1 MDWALSNLRKASIPS
16 LWLIFLGVLVNEWV
30 FIFMSR
36 GMSLF
41 GKYINLW
48 YTKFGLYA
56 ILSDVASIMIGMM
69 IADWLYTGTNYWA
82 FMGTAVAV
90 QWVHDILFY
99 LGIIL
104 PMPEGVNAV
113 IDLLKPYSRQ
123 AGFLAVLGDSWMMI
137 GGLLFAKALQ
147 GTSTAV
153 QIFTLFLSVYMLPYA
168 VFQTKA

>member
-1 MDWALSNLRKASIPS
+1 
-16 LWLIFLGVLVNEWV
+16 
-30 FIFMSR
+30 
-36 GMSLF
+36 MSLF
-41 GKYINLW
+41 GKFINMW

-56 ILSDVASIMIGMM
+56 VLSDVASIMIGMM
-69 IADWLYTGTNYWA
+69 IASWLYNGSNFWA

-147 GTSTAV
+147 TMPSSI
-153 QIFTLFLSVYMLPYA
+153 QLFSLFFSVYMIPYA
-168 VFQTKA
+168 IFQAKA